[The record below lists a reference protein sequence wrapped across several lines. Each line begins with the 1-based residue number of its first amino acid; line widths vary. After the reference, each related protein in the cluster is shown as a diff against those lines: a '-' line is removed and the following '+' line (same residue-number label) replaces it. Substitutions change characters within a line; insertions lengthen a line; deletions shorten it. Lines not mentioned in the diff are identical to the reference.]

1 MMYKKIKKN
10 MYSKILIV
18 KNMFAYLI
26 IQNIYGL
33 CSLFKRD
40 ATIN

>member
-1 MMYKKIKKN
+1 MYKKIKKN
-10 MYSKILIV
+10 ICIA